1 MWSANQSVARGFQTG
16 IDVGHFG
23 CVDVGDRA
31 DIAAG
36 SAGKSQL
43 VSEECGD
50 VAARNSAALRLIVE
64 SYDAGVAHAID
75 RNDGVGPLGRP
86 ATAERRENHAYANQ
100 CAQCVHSRQPFETL
114 VQRESLQPAK
124 ASSSSI
130 RDMVLA

>member
-1 MWSANQSVARGFQTG
+1 MWPANQSVTRGFQTG
-16 IDVGHFG
+16 IDAGDFG

-36 SAGKSQL
+36 SAGKSKL

-75 RNDGVGPLGRP
+75 RNDCAGSLGRP
-86 ATAERRENHAYANQ
+86 ATAEHRENHEYA
-100 CAQCVHSRQPFETL
+100 R
-114 VQRESLQPAK
+114 
-124 ASSSSI
+124 
-130 RDMVLA
+130 